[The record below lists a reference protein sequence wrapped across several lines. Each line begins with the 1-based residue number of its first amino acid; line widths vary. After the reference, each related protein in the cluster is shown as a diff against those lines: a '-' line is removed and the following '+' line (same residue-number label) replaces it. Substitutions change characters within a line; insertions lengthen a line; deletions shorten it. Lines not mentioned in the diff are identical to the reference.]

1 MRLIYINCGKFYY
14 IFKVVTNRKAYKLL
28 KIFNSMDPNN
38 YKTIE
43 NFVKGF
49 EKVDEI
55 IKERNPDCIIA
66 PMFGAIPFIDV
77 LNIINEEFPNEKVE
91 YVPASNKIYRVKDV
105 LRGAFENLISKHYSE
120 DGTDFLSLDEI
131 VSGNSLVRV
140 QKQFEA
146 AKQDYAN
153 KKTIEFFG
161 DETDF
166 TLPNIKAFRDLRLNL
181 IRYNTV
187 GIVDSKMKRFS
198 RSKNKSYHELLGR
211 GIVIPI
217 EIDNI
222 VTMDRTD
229 YFPAKYKQTKDSEG
243 KNLYL
248 PVVDEFRIENN
259 YVDFLTTVS
268 EILGKD
274 SSNVTVRNIGK
285 IRDSY
290 KLVPENLRKI

>member
-38 YKTIE
+38 YKIIE
-43 NFVKGF
+43 NFVRGF

-120 DGTDFLSLDEI
+120 DGTDFL
-131 VSGNSLVRV
+131 
-140 QKQFEA
+140 
-146 AKQDYAN
+146 
-153 KKTIEFFG
+153 
-161 DETDF
+161 
-166 TLPNIKAFRDLRLNL
+166 LPNIKAFRDLRLNL